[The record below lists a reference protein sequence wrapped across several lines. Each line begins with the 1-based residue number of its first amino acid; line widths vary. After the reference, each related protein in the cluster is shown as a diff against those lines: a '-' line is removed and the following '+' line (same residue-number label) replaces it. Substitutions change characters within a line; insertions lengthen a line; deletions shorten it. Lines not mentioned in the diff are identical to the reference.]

1 MRESG
6 RGRRIGQIV
15 EDGQPRELVERK
27 KSGFFVPLAP
37 LLDDP
42 RAGLDGWKRVPE
54 LARARCHWSR
64 RLAYVLEHEGVV

>member
-1 MRESG
+1 VRAKTLIAAAP
-6 RGRRIGQIV
+6 RRPL
-15 EDGQPRELVERK
+15 PRELVERK
-27 KSGFFVPLAP
+27 KTGFSVPIAP
-37 LLDDP
+37 LLDNP